1 MRTAW
6 IVYVLMC
13 LFALTAICFAFFYH
27 AVSRA
32 GLYDMNFEAFKN
44 VLSEQQ
50 GESIANHA
58 GAQMMLVILLMVI
71 TNALWAV
78 GIGIAL
84 FRVRAQRNAV

>member
-27 AVSRA
+27 AVSRV

-50 GESIANHA
+50 GHR
-58 GAQMMLVILLMVI
+58 
-71 TNALWAV
+71 W
-78 GIGIAL
+78 
-84 FRVRAQRNAV
+84 

>member
-6 IVYVLMC
+6 IVYLLMC
-13 LFALTAICFAFFYH
+13 LIALAAICFAFFYR
-27 AVSRA
+27 AVA
-32 GLYDMNFEAFKN
+32 GVGLFDMNFEAFKN

-50 GESIANHA
+50 GESIINHA

-84 FRVRAQRNAV
+84 FRAQRNAV

>member
-27 AVSRA
+27 AVARV

-84 FRVRAQRNAV
+84 FRAQRNAV